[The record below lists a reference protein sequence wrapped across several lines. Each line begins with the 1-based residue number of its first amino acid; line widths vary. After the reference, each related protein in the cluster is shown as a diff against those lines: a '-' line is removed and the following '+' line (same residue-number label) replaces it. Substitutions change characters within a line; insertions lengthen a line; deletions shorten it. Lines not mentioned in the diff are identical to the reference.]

1 MDAYAQRLWGMMDHA
16 AGERCFLGER
26 FSALDLYIG
35 VMTLWRPRQD
45 WFAVNTKRLAAIGDA
60 ARALPA
66 LLPVWQRN
74 FPSA

>member
-16 AGERCFLGER
+16 AGERWFLGER